1 MAEDA
6 GIKTFTMLVEEQK
19 KTTAALRAM
28 GKDNRDIFK
37 TELDEA
43 RERAKEEAK
52 EREKD
57 PIRVQAGIQ
66 ADETRKANLTAQQG
80 KAAQEENENE
90 TRSYMRETFA
100 KFLGKGSHLA
110 SKLGDIGGAL
120 KTKVTKG
127 IDSLWGLLKKG
138 AFLGLLLAATKF
150 LQSEY
155 FKELKD
161 KYIPILA
168 EALQSVYDAIK
179 SIVTGFFVKGEDG
192 KYTFSAMAGLK
203 NIMEEFNL
211 GWFDLSV
218 AIGAL
223 ALYLAPRKFFGA
235 AVWIGK
241 KIFGGTLGLITKGWG
256 KLFGHTK
263 GLNTAL
269 TDTNL
274 SFGNALD
281 KSKKTGAF
289 RRGLGGLG
297 GRFKGLFRFFGTKKG
312 LLGLMIGA
320 GAGFA
325 SMLNFEKTKGL
336 FSDAAKGVSSGFKA
350 LFKPLSDF
358 TKSMADIAVKASAK
372 LATVVADAAKAT
384 AKIGAKVVQSITP
397 TPKVKLSSLQ
407 LDALRGTGK
416 FKLPETSVAKATTVV
431 AEVSTTVLKRSVIKR
446 VAMGGAKA
454 IPIIGAVAGGFFAL
468 EKLIRGDV
476 VGAGMEGAGIFAPSL
491 IGLPLDVA
499 IMARDVYNDTYGTPE
514 NRFPFES
521 HLASD
526 PKGTNARMAKIVT
539 MVKKQMGLGKNGS
552 RNLGQSPGAMGGSIL
567 GQGVDPYAP
576 IESSSLPTSNT
587 VSQLNNSGFNPMNSG
602 GAFIA
607 PQVVQTNNLGGDNIM
622 SFASPITDNSFAGTI
637 AIVK

>member
-1 MAEDA
+1 MVDA
-6 GIKTFTMLVEEQK
+6 TSAIQK
-19 KTTAALRAM
+19 
-28 GKDNRDIFK
+28 
-37 TELDEA
+37 
-43 RERAKEEAK
+43 
-52 EREKD
+52 
-57 PIRVQAGIQ
+57 
-66 ADETRKANLTAQQG
+66 LTAQLAADNTEERQARAEQLNNDREMLEKMEKDLKEQGLEAKDNQKFRDAQIALQKEEFDFRKSNAVG
-80 KAAQEENENE
+80 KAAQEEIKKEE
-90 TRSYMRETFA
+90 REALGGYFER
-100 KFLGKGSHLA
+100 FLGKDSQLA
-110 SKLGDIGGAL
+110 VGLQGIGDSL

-127 IDSLWGLLKKG
+127 IGSLFGLLKKG

-223 ALYLAPRKFFGA
+223 ALNLAPRKFFGA

-241 KIFGGTLGLITKGWG
+241 KI
-256 KLFGHTK
+256 
-263 GLNTAL
+263 L

-431 AEVSTTVLKRSVIKR
+431 AEVSAAALKRSVIKR

-587 VSQLNNSGFNPMNSG
+587 VSQMNNSGFNPMNSG

>member
-6 GIKTFTMLVEEQK
+6 SIKTFTMLVEEQK
-19 KTTAALRAM
+19 NTTAALRAM
-28 GKDNRDIFK
+28 VKDNRDIFK
-37 TELDEA
+37 TELVEA

-66 ADETRKANLTAQQG
+66 ADETRKANLAAQQG
-80 KAAQEENENE
+80 KAAEEENENE

-120 KTKVTKG
+120 KTKVAKG

-138 AFLGLLLAATKF
+138 AFLGMLLAATKF
-150 LQSEY
+150 LQSDY

-161 KYIPILA
+161 KYLPIVA
-168 EALQSVYDAIK
+168 EALQSVYDTIK

-192 KYTFSAMAGLK
+192 KYTFSAIAGLK

-223 ALYLAPRKFFGA
+223 ALYLAPRRFFGA
-235 AVWIGK
+235 AVWVGK

-269 TDTNL
+269 SNTSLAWGDTL
-274 SFGNALD
+274 ET
-281 KSKKTGAF
+281 SKKSGAF

-297 GRFKGLFRFFGTKKG
+297 GKFKGLFRFFGRRKG

-325 SMLNFEKTKGL
+325 SMLNWEKTKGL
-336 FSDAAKGVSSGFKA
+336 FSDAAKGITSGFKA

-358 TKSMADIAVKASAK
+358 SKSMADIATKATTK
-372 LATVVADAAKAT
+372 LATIVADAGQTVTKM
-384 AKIGAKVVQSITP
+384 GAKVVQAITP

-407 LDALRGTGK
+407 LDALRGTGS
-416 FKLPETSVAKATTVV
+416 FKLPETAVAKGATVV
-431 AEVSTTVLKRSVIKR
+431 AEVSAQALKRSIIKR
-446 VAMGGAKA
+446 VAMGGVKA
-454 IPIIGAVAGGFFAL
+454 IPLVGAIAGGFFAL

-476 VGAGMEGAGIFAPSL
+476 VGAGLETGGIFAPSL
-491 IGLPLDVA
+491 IGLPLDIA
-499 IMARDVYNDTYGTPE
+499 IMARDVYNDMYGTPE

-526 PKGTNARMAKIVT
+526 PKGTNARLAKIVT
-539 MVKKQMGLGKNGS
+539 MVKKEMGLGKNGS
-552 RNLGQSPGAMGGSIL
+552 KNLSPGAMGGSIL

-587 VSQLNNSGFNPMNSG
+587 VSQVHPRELAMANRG
-602 GAFIA
+602 GTFIA

-622 SFASPITDNSFAGTI
+622 SFASPITDNSFAGNI
-637 AIVK
+637 AIIK